1 MIAVHVRRFFADK
14 PLLENIFRAVAL
26 HGAASAPLLDALC
39 CAHLLKDA
47 ETKKYVFTRE
57 PEAQGKE
64 DARVYQQLETVL
76 DFPEESD
83 FLLLRDVFEALLSS
97 HAEFLPEYPFSF
109 APAFNSITLARYPAG
124 SIGITPHLDHLKYK
138 NLLCIFV
145 LGGKGKFFV
154 CADRAGNGA
163 REIDASVGNVI
174 FLRCPGFMGIAKR
187 PFHFLKDI
195 AATRYSF
202 VLRQEQPCS

>member
-1 MIAVHVRRFFADK
+1 MIRQ
-14 PLLENIFRAVAL
+14 LENFFEKRHALGDMFRAVAL
-26 HGAASAPLLDALC
+26 DGVASASLLDAAC
-39 CAHLLKDA
+39 CAHLLKEA
-47 ETKKYVFTRE
+47 EAKGYVFAPQTE
-57 PEAQGKE
+57 VQGKE

-76 DFPEESD
+76 GFPEESD

-97 HAEFLPEYPFSF
+97 HAESLPEYPFSF
-109 APAFNSITLARYPAG
+109 APALNSITLARYPTG

-163 REIDASVGNVI
+163 REIDASIGNVI

-187 PFHFLKDI
+187 LFHFLKDI
-195 AATRYSF
+195 DATRYSF